1 MENRLAEI
9 QAKLNDIEREAISLR
24 NKRFALENEYNA
36 EYERVFEE
44 RTGIHKG
51 DTVAINGIRYLFCGF
66 GHSKYNRPFKVRK
79 FNKDDKPSKAES
91 YIYRYKDTTII
102 KYV

>member
-9 QAKLNDIEREAISLR
+9 QTKLNDIEREAISLR

-44 RTGIHKG
+44 QTGIHKG
-51 DTVAINGIRYLFCGF
+51 DTVAIDGIRYLFCGF

-79 FNKDDKPSKAES
+79 FNKDGKPSKME
-91 YIYRYKDTTII
+91 IYVYRDKDTTII
-102 KYV
+102 KYI

>member
-9 QAKLNDIEREAISLR
+9 QAKLNDIEREAISLK

-44 RTGIHKG
+44 QTGIHKG

-66 GHSKYNRPFKVRK
+66 AHHQYSRPFKVRK
-79 FNKDDKPSKAES
+79 FNKDGKPSKGES
-91 YIYRYKDTTII
+91 YVYRYDDTKII
-102 KYV
+102 KCV

>member
-9 QAKLNDIEREAISLR
+9 EAKIKVNDSLMQELK
-24 NKRFALENEYNA
+24 NNRFELENEYNA

-44 RTGIHKG
+44 QTGIHKG
-51 DTVAINGIRYLFCGF
+51 DTVVIDGIRYLFCGF
-66 GHSKYNRPFKVRK
+66 EHRGYNRPFKVRK
-79 FNKDDKPSKAES
+79 FNKDGKPSKAES

-102 KYV
+102 KFV

>member
-24 NKRFALENEYNA
+24 NKRVALENEYNA

-44 RTGIHKG
+44 RTGIYKG
-51 DTVAINGIRYLFCGF
+51 DTVAIDGIRYLFCGF
-66 GHSKYNRPFKVRK
+66 AHYKYNRPFKVRK
-79 FNKDDKPSKAES
+79 FNKDGKPSKMET
-91 YIYRYKDTTII
+91 YVYRDKDTTII
-102 KYV
+102 KYI

>member
-9 QAKLNDIEREAISLR
+9 EAKIKVNDSLMQELK
-24 NKRFALENEYNA
+24 NNRFQLENEYNA

-44 RTGIHKG
+44 QTGIHKG
-51 DTVAINGIRYLFCGF
+51 DTVAIDGIRYLFCGF

-79 FNKDDKPSKAES
+79 FNKDGKPSKME
-91 YIYRYKDTTII
+91 IYVYRDKDTTII
-102 KYV
+102 KYI

>member
-9 QAKLNDIEREAISLR
+9 EAKIKVNDSLMQELK
-24 NKRFALENEYNA
+24 NNRFNLENEYNA

-51 DTVAINGIRYLFCGF
+51 DTVMINGIKYLFCGF
-66 GHSKYNRPFKVRK
+66 VHYQYSRPFKVRK
-79 FNKDDKPSKAES
+79 FNKDGKPSKGES
-91 YIYRYKDTTII
+91 YVYRYDDTKII
-102 KYV
+102 KCV

>member
-1 MENRLAEI
+1 MENKLAEI
-9 QAKLNDIEREAISLR
+9 AAKIKVNDSLMQELK
-24 NKRFALENEYNA
+24 NNRFELENEYNA

-44 RTGIHKG
+44 QTGIHKG

-66 GHSKYNRPFKVRK
+66 EHCKYNRPFKVRK
-79 FNKDDKPSKAES
+79 FNKDGKPSKVET

-102 KYV
+102 KFV

>member
-9 QAKLNDIEREAISLR
+9 EAKIKVNDSLMQELK
-24 NKRFALENEYNA
+24 NNRFELENEYNA

-44 RTGIHKG
+44 QTGIHKG
-51 DTVAINGIRYLFCGF
+51 DTVAIDGIRYLFCGF
-66 GHSKYNRPFKVRK
+66 EHRGYNRPFKVRN
-79 FNKDDKPSKAES
+79 FNKDGKPSKVES
-91 YIYRYKDTTII
+91 YICRYDDTTII

>member
-36 EYERVFEE
+36 EYERVFEV

-66 GHSKYNRPFKVRK
+66 GHNRPFKVRK
-79 FNKDDKPSKAES
+79 FNKDGKPSKAES
-91 YIYRYKDTTII
+91 YIYRYKGTTII
-102 KYV
+102 KFV